1 MQTTWTFQPTRLL
14 ASGLAL
20 ACAFAA
26 TLVPMPVAAEQS
38 KVDRQQSRPGQAIH
52 KKTDSAVKS
61 TKKSKPADKPM
72 TMAIFLD
79 RLMLAESGGN
89 DFARNRRSTATG
101 SFQFIVST
109 FLSVAERHFPKE
121 TEKLSRAEILAL
133 RTDRKFAR
141 KAAEAYTKDN
151 AAHLA
156 AAGHKPTFTNLR
168 LAFLLG
174 PGGANR
180 VLSAPPK
187 AKIGLLLGRAVM
199 RANPFMAGMTA
210 SDLIARAAR
219 DISTDPRSTAGIKAG
234 KLAKGARRRLRI
246 RVRCNLSRPS
256 CKRWLALKRRRL
268 ARSAKRTK
276 RASARSKN

>member
-1 MQTTWTFQPTRLL
+1 MAGQIKSICLL
-14 ASGLAL
+14 VCKLAI
-20 ACAFAA
+20 AGICALSPA
-26 TLVPMPVAAEQS
+26 TVAAEQS
-38 KVDRQQSRPGQAIH
+38 QQGKNSVKAGNARQPA
-52 KKTDSAVKS
+52 
-61 TKKSKPADKPM
+61 TKKPAQPKEKPM

-79 RLMLAESGGN
+79 RLMIAESGGN
-89 DFARNRRSTATG
+89 DFARNRRSSATG

-121 TEKLSRAEILAL
+121 TSKLSRTQILAL
-133 RTDRKFAR
+133 RTDRKFSR

-156 AAGHKPTFTNLR
+156 AAGHKLTFTNLR
-168 LAFLLG
+168 LAYLLG

-180 VLSAPPK
+180 ILSASPK
-187 AKIGLLLGRAVM
+187 AKVGLLLGRAVM

-234 KLAKGARRRLRI
+234 KLSKSARRRPRI

-268 ARSAKRTK
+268 ARTARRVK
-276 RASARSKN
+276 RAKANAKN

>member
-1 MQTTWTFQPTRLL
+1 MDLL
-14 ASGLAL
+14 VVALTSLRIAKHSTSMTGFPGSLATALLTVVLAAAPAL
-20 ACAFAA
+20 AAPPPKAGEA
-26 TLVPMPVAAEQS
+26 HKAEQP
-38 KVDRQQSRPGQAIH
+38 KG
-52 KKTDSAVKS
+52 
-61 TKKSKPADKPM
+61 KSKEKTM
-72 TMAIFLD
+72 TMSIFLD
-79 RLMLAESGGN
+79 RLMMAESGGN
-89 DFARNRRSTATG
+89 DLARSRRSSATG
-101 SFQFIVST
+101 PFQFINAT
-109 FLSVAERHFPKE
+109 FLSVAQRHFPE
-121 TEKLSRAEILAL
+121 DIAQLSRVEILAL
-133 RTDRKFAR
+133 RTNRKFAR
-141 KAAEAYTKDN
+141 KAAEAYTKDD

-180 VLSAPPK
+180 VLLASPK
-187 AKIGLLLGRAVM
+187 ARISALLGRAVM

-234 KLAKGARRRLRI
+234 KLPKNARRRPKI

-268 ARSAKRTK
+268 ARSARKL
-276 RASARSKN
+276 ARSKSRN

>member
-1 MQTTWTFQPTRLL
+1 MSSLAIAAAVLFSLSVPT
-14 ASGLAL
+14 S
-20 ACAFAA
+20 A
-26 TLVPMPVAAEQS
+26 TQM
-38 KVDRQQSRPGQAIH
+38 I
-52 KKTDSAVKS
+52 S
-61 TKKSKPADKPM
+61 TKQGSSQKEQLKKSGKDQAEEKPM
-72 TMAIFLD
+72 TMSIFLD
-79 RLMLAESGGN
+79 RLMMAESDGN

-101 SFQFIVST
+101 PYQFIVST
-109 FLSVAERHFPKE
+109 FLSVARRHFAAE
-121 TEKLSRAEILAL
+121 TGKLSRAQVLAL

-180 VLSAPPK
+180 ILSAPARTK
-187 AKIGLLLGRAVM
+187 VGILLGRAVM

-219 DISTDPRSTAGIKAG
+219 DIATDPRSTAGIKAG
-234 KLAKGARRRLRI
+234 RLAKRPWRPRI
-246 RVRCNLSRPS
+246 RVRCNLARPS

-268 ARSAKRTK
+268 SRAGKKAIRAKRQ
-276 RASARSKN
+276 AKN

>member
-1 MQTTWTFQPTRLL
+1 MAKHSTLQNGLLGSLAMALL
-14 ASGLAL
+14 AVAL
-20 ACAFAA
+20 AAVPARA
-26 TLVPMPVAAEQS
+26 TPQPKEGKAQTAEEQEG
-38 KVDRQQSRPGQAIH
+38 KPQN
-52 KKTDSAVKS
+52 KT
-61 TKKSKPADKPM
+61 M
-72 TMAIFLD
+72 TMSIFLD
-79 RLMLAESGGN
+79 RLMMAESGGN
-89 DFARNRRSTATG
+89 DLARNRRSSATG
-101 SFQFIVST
+101 PFQFINST
-109 FLSVAERHFPKE
+109 FLSVAQRHFPDDVA
-121 TEKLSRAEILAL
+121 KLSRVEILAL
-133 RTDRKFAR
+133 RTNRKFAR

-180 VLSAPPK
+180 VLSASPK
-187 AKIGLLLGRAVM
+187 ARISALLGSSVM

-219 DISTDPRSTAGIKAG
+219 DISTDPSSTAGIKAG
-234 KLAKGARRRLRI
+234 KLPKGARSRPRI

-268 ARSAKRTK
+268 ARSARKL
-276 RASARSKN
+276 ARSKSRN

>member
-1 MQTTWTFQPTRLL
+1 MIGLPRQGCTL
-14 ASGLAL
+14 ASGMVIATAILFGTPVLASGNQKSETSESS
-20 ACAFAA
+20 AQKADVK
-26 TLVPMPVAAEQS
+26 TPSKSQS
-38 KVDRQQSRPGQAIH
+38 KA
-52 KKTDSAVKS
+52 
-61 TKKSKPADKPM
+61 KPM
-72 TMAIFLD
+72 TMPVFLD
-79 RLMLAESGGN
+79 RLMMAESGGN

-101 SFQFIVST
+101 PYQFIVST
-109 FLSVAERHFPKE
+109 FLSVARRHFPAE
-121 TEKLSRAEILAL
+121 TSKLSRTQILAL

-180 VLSAPPK
+180 ILSAPAK
-187 AKIGLLLGRAVM
+187 AKVGVLLGRAVM

-219 DISTDPRSTAGIKAG
+219 DIATDPRSTAGIKAG
-234 KLAKGARRRLRI
+234 KLAKRGRRPRI
-246 RVRCNLSRPS
+246 RVRCNLARPS

-268 ARSAKRTK
+268 AKAATKAIRAKRK
-276 RASARSKN
+276 AKN